1 MKMDKLENKST
12 IELNKLGEDR
22 RSRGNNKRQKSIL
35 SIVMAY
41 AMVLIVIIGLI
52 RTILLI
58 MNS

>member
-41 AMVLIVIIGLI
+41 AMALIVIIGLV